1 MATLESRRRLLL
13 AAVFYTNFLSLACQ
27 VIWVRKLSFLF
38 GSTAGVFATVLTVF
52 LLGLAFGALLAGRAV
67 DKSAH
72 PWRLL
77 GNVLTAL
84 GAYCALSLPLFE
96 FARGFYLRAFP
107 NDLSPLAA
115 ASWKFVIVLVIL
127 LPPTLAIG
135 AMFPIAVR
143 ILSRNL
149 SGLGGDVSLIYGL
162 DTMGAA
168 TGALLGGFVL
178 VPLFG
183 LATSTWI
190 LGAGAVALGLSV
202 RLGKYEGSA
211 ALEPARAKASKEE
224 KRGDK
229 KGDKKTKKS
238 VSLDVSSTE
247 APSAPTLTSPEAEV
261 WPAWKLAAIL
271 GTFFLSGAAALLLET
286 GWNRLFYLMSGTSV
300 YSLASVLTGFLT
312 GIGLGSLWMRKRIDR
327 TDRVGDPMAAV
338 ALCYALT
345 ALGGVLV
352 FRSGGLFERIYLGL
366 FGASSTYFG
375 FQIGVSLAV
384 GAIVFLA
391 TVAMGANFPLVA
403 KVCSRVTERR
413 GFSVGQVFFWNT
425 LGAVLGAFLGEFFLL
440 PRYGFEGLLLATLAI
455 YALGTA
461 VFLGLS
467 SAPNRGRSALVSTA
481 LLLVAFLLSP
491 LVMTFE
497 PPVHAAYYHGLRAKT
512 YANFRDA
519 VLQMKVIDR
528 RQGFYG
534 QVDVVETGG
543 YRLLKHNGKTDAS
556 TSVADNQ
563 TQILLGHLPL
573 FFHHEPKTVLAIGLG
588 GGATLR
594 ALVHHP
600 DLAEI
605 TMVEIDPL
613 VTETARK
620 WFGDFNDHALEDPRV
635 RIVTN
640 DGRNYVDSSKKKYD
654 VITSEPPNIWV
665 AGVSGLFTQEF
676 YRSAQA
682 HLSPGGILCQWMPV
696 YEMREQDFKTTLATI
711 RSVFPHLAFWAIGS
725 DVALVASNEPLT
737 FDPTAVARRLAFP
750 GVVAD
755 LAEIGR
761 TPEEILTLLGKPDIP
776 ANQLP
781 AFLSSITMLN
791 RDDRPILEFNTARNL
806 FTYAKER

>member
-52 LLGLAFGALLAGRAV
+52 LLGLAFGALIAGRAV
-67 DKSAH
+67 DKSGR

-84 GAYCALSLPLFE
+84 GAYCAISLPLFE
-96 FARGFYLRAFP
+96 LARGFYLRAFP

-149 SGLGGDVSLIYGL
+149 QGLGGDVSLIYGL
-162 DTMGAA
+162 DTIGAA
-168 TGALLGGFVL
+168 AGALLGGFLL
-178 VPLFG
+178 VPH
-183 LATSTWI
+183 
-190 LGAGAVALGLSV
+190 LGLSRSTWLLGAIAV
-202 RLGKYEGSA
+202 GIGLTIRLGNYEGSA
-211 ALEPARAKASKEE
+211 AIDPARAAQNPKAKEKKGE
-224 KRGDK
+224 R
-229 KGDKKTKKS
+229 KGDKRAR
-238 VSLDVSSTE
+238 VD
-247 APSAPTLTSPEAEV
+247 APAEHGGAPASAVATTAEIEV
-261 WPAWKLAAIL
+261 WPAWKLGAVL
-271 GTFFLSGAAALLLET
+271 GTFFFSGAAALLLET

-300 YSLASVLTGFLT
+300 YSLASVLTGFLM

-327 TDRVGDPMAAV
+327 ADRVRDPMAAV

-352 FRSGGLFERIYLGL
+352 FRSGGLFERIYMAL

-375 FQIGVSLAV
+375 FQLGVSFAV

-403 KVCSRVTERR
+403 KVCSRVAERR

-440 PRYGFEGLLLATLAI
+440 PRWGFEGLLFATLAI

-461 VFLGLS
+461 VFLALS
-467 SAPNRGRSALVSTA
+467 NREGRLRPMVISAV
-481 LLLVAFLLSP
+481 LLAVAFVLSP
-491 LVMTFE
+491 LVVPFE
-497 PPVHAAYYHGLRAKT
+497 PPVHAAYYHGLRMKT
-512 YANFRDA
+512 YSNFRAA
-519 VLQMKVIDR
+519 VDQMKVIDR

-573 FFHHEPKTVLAIGLG
+573 FFHRDPKTVLAIGLG

-600 DLAEI
+600 DLSEI

-613 VTETARK
+613 VTETARRF
-620 WFGDFNDHALEDPRV
+620 FGEFNGGALEDPRV
-635 RIVTN
+635 RVVTN

-682 HLSPGGILCQWMPV
+682 HLNPGGILCQWMPV
-696 YEMREQDFKTTLATI
+696 YEMREEDFKTTLATI
-711 RSVFPHLAFWAIGS
+711 RSVFPNLAFWAIGS

-737 FDPTAVARRLAFP
+737 FDSAAVERRLAFP
-750 GVVAD
+750 GVTAD
-755 LAEIGR
+755 LIEIGR
-761 TPEEILTLLGKPDIP
+761 TPAEILALLAKPDIP
-776 ANQLP
+776 NAQLP
-781 AFLSSITMLN
+781 GFLSSITTLN